1 MTSKWK
7 DNEGFTIK
15 NSDDSD
21 VWIEL
26 RLTISHGP
34 GYEKKNFY
42 KVCCTAIDSI
52 SGAGIF

>member
-7 DNEGFTIK
+7 DSEGFTIK

-34 GYEKKNFY
+34 DYEKKNFY
-42 KVCCTAIDSI
+42 KVCCTVIDSI